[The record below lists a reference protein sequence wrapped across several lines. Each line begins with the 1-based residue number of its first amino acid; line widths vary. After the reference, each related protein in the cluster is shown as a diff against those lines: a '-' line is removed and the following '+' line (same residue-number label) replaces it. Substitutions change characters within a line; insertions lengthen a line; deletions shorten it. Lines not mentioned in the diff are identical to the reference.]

1 MARLEGIPSRIA
13 VGYAPG
19 RLTGATVTVAG
30 QGALAEYEVD
40 ARDAHAWPELYF
52 QGLGWVPFE
61 PTPSRGWSRITP
73 PKARY
78 PARPAPSTTTPTSYL
93 PATRW
98 QPRCQAPRPCPCPA
112 LARGATQG
120 RRSCRGCWAW
130 QDQHCCSS
138 WPLRRGWSGWGSAP
152 AGCAAPI
159 LRPRRPSPWRGP
171 SSGTSART
179 LACRRDR
186 LRRPGHIPP
195 GSAAR
200 ICWVNQAEWTTPH
213 TRLSSPSRPTSNGTR
228 TARQPPVPRV
238 RSVRNLQPP
247 GFPRSRGQCGPTS
260 PVSDGCALTG
270 CRRRSLPAGDGC

>member
-61 PTPSRGWSRITP
+61 PHALAGGGPGLRHRKLGTRLARLPRQQRRPHPVRNPLATPLPSAAP
-73 PKARY
+73 LPCPV
-78 PARPAPSTTTPTSYL
+78 PARA
-93 PATRW
+93 
-98 QPRCQAPRPCPCPA
+98 
-112 LARGATQG
+112 ATQV

-138 WPLRRGWSGWGSAP
+138 WPLRRGWYGWVSEP

-159 LRPRRPSPWRGP
+159 LRPRPPSPWRGP
-171 SSGTSART
+171 SSATSART
-179 LACRRDR
+179 MACR
-186 LRRPGHIPP
+186 PG
-195 GSAAR
+195 
-200 ICWVNQAEWTTPH
+200 
-213 TRLSSPSRPTSNGTR
+213 PS
-228 TARQPPVPRV
+228 
-238 RSVRNLQPP
+238 
-247 GFPRSRGQCGPTS
+247 
-260 PVSDGCALTG
+260 
-270 CRRRSLPAGDGC
+270 